1 MRIHSKYIFIVGAL
15 LPMFLFLFPMWQ
27 IILEAPQ
34 YVEPLRLFIWINKI
48 TGGHESTLQKINI
61 LNHYVGMA
69 KIKPEMF
76 WELQVFPWIVA
87 GMSVMGVVFGFINN
101 QKLFLLWVML
111 WIILGIA
118 GIYDFYLWEYQ
129 YGHNLDPTAPIKIPG
144 QNYQPPLIGGKSIL
158 NFDAYSFPAL
168 GALFLG
174 LGVLLG
180 TASYWLKR
188 KFGI

>member
-1 MRIHSKYIFIVGAL
+1 
-15 LPMFLFLFPMWQ
+15 MFLFLFPMWQ

-48 TGGHESTLQKINI
+48 TGGGESTLQKINI

-87 GMSVMGVVFGFINN
+87 GMSVLGVIFGFINN
-101 QKLFLLWVML
+101 QKLFLLWVIL

-174 LGVLLG
+174 LGILFG
-180 TASYWLKR
+180 MASYWLKR